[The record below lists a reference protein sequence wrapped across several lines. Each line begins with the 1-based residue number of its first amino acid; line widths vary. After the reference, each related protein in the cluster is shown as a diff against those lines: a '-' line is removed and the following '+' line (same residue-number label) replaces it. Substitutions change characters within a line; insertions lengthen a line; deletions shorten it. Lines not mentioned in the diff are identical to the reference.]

1 MISII
6 TDIIDEAFAD
16 SELTPN
22 DQSKVRGIL
31 VSSYLEDIHFFDS
44 ETAANHYIYSN
55 HMTDAQDVHR
65 VGSVCFV
72 LPGNLNINKQAKPF
86 IRSLQDRYEDN
97 PERIGTE
104 VRKAT
109 ATIHSVRQAFLN
121 YRISR
126 RKYTEGSHLLD
137 AEPVYPEDIVL
148 QKFYE
153 CGRKVQYATE
163 EDTQVHLQSGNDPYQ
178 CHWCGNW
185 HQGRKPSGEFI
196 PFEMKKHRWQQ
207 SWRRHHGI

>member
-1 MISII
+1 MIHII
-6 TDIIDEAFAD
+6 TDIIDEAFVD
-16 SELTPN
+16 SELTPD
-22 DQSKVRGIL
+22 DQSKVRDIL

-65 VGSVCFV
+65 VDSVCFV
-72 LPGNLNINKQAKPF
+72 LPGALNINKKAKPF
-86 IRSLQDRYEDN
+86 IRSLQDRYKDN
-97 PERIGTE
+97 PERIGSE

-153 CGRKVQYATE
+153 CGRKVQYSTE
-163 EDTQVHLQSGNDPYQ
+163 EDTQVHLQIGNDPYQ